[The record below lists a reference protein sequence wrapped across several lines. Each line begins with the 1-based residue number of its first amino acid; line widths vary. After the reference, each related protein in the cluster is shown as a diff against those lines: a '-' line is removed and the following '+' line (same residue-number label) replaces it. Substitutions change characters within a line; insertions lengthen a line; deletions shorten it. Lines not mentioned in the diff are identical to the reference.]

1 MIETIK
7 EYRKTLLKRQI
18 LWLSINSTI
27 ILLSIAALL
36 VLISVIAGWCQN
48 MKVDDVLSQVLLT
61 FLTVILIAIAAL
73 VSFQMIVIRKK
84 YRMALFRLD
93 FLILNLK
100 INEGKSKSLGWIE
113 RELQLITNML
123 GS

>member
-18 LWLSINSTI
+18 LWLSINSAI
-27 ILLSIAALL
+27 ILLSTAALL

-48 MKVDDVLSQVLLT
+48 MKVDDVLSQFLLT
-61 FLTVILIAIAAL
+61 LLIVILIAIAAL